1 MVGEVDDEEVTRAR
15 EEEGK
20 EEGGKREREREKHR
34 NNSVKRDRRNV

>member
-20 EEGGKREREREKHR
+20 EEGGKTKREREREK
-34 NNSVKRDRRNV
+34 NIGIIA